1 VVQVIPKIKAF
12 QKEGMVVKTVE
23 YMPAGKVLSLRINQ
37 NDEGGKEEN
46 IFHRSLRI
54 VSYNGRSI
62 LLRQRFKARGGT
74 AADAK
79 TNAKAASLEVVQMDS
94 SLIFNEELKVD
105 PAFPFRAQEVEMIL
119 YLPRGQRFKM
129 DSRLFSM
136 LENPEIAGS
145 EIDRVEYS
153 EDDGEGTHTYRY
165 FREWDEEAVWTLR
178 GAVLVPADETEASVP
193 DSTR

>member
-12 QKEGMVVKTVE
+12 QKEGMVVKTLE

-54 VSYNGRSI
+54 VSYNGKSI
-62 LLRQRFKARGGT
+62 LLRQRFSARGGT

-79 TNAKAASLEVVQMDS
+79 ANARAASLDVVQMDS
-94 SLIFNEELKVD
+94 SLIFNDELKVD
-105 PAFPFRAQEVEMIL
+105 PAFPFRAQAVEMIL
-119 YLPRGQRFKM
+119 YLPKGQRFKM
-129 DSRLFSM
+129 DSGLYSM
-136 LENPEIAGS
+136 LENPEIADSGV
-145 EIDRVEYS
+145 DMVEDS
-153 EDDGEGTHTYRY
+153 EDDGKGTHTYRHV
-165 FREWDEEAVWTLR
+165 RELDEETIYTLR